1 MAEFPVALPTPAG
14 SVDKTVVD
22 PWPLFGLMVWA
33 WSTSLMMAFLL
44 GMGCCRLCCWP
55 RQSQKKDE
63 SGGTV
68 MRHSMSW
75 RTWLWGT
82 AAKLFMAMVNEIMH
96 KVRPGRRI
104 EKPLRQ
110 SPGRSGRA
118 SPTRSPF
125 KRPYSGGDA
134 AKADSWKPRFKSG
147 GIESVGRAPR
157 DGVRDAKF
165 KRRSR
170 KNQGQKP
177 KQSPGDDAGGCEPG
191 SKPSLDGIAGL
202 AASPAWLE
210 RARARF
216 ERKFYAEGTWSSR
229 ASKRRKV

>member
-1 MAEFPVALPTPAG
+1 MLLAAAKPVEG
-14 SVDKTVVD
+14 RI
-22 PWPLFGLMVWA
+22 W
-33 WSTSLMMAFLL
+33 
-44 GMGCCRLCCWP
+44 
-55 RQSQKKDE
+55 
-63 SGGTV
+63 
-68 MRHSMSW
+68 RHSYAAQYVMENLAGGNGGKALHGTGERNRAQST
-75 RTWLWGT
+75 TWQ
-82 AAKLFMAMVNEIMH
+82 AQRN
-96 KVRPGRRI
+96 
-104 EKPLRQ
+104 PLRQ
-110 SPGRSGRA
+110 SPRRFRRA

-134 AKADSWKPRFKSG
+134 AETDSRRPRFKSG
-147 GIESVGRAPR
+147 GLESVGRAPR
-157 DGVRDAKF
+157 DGVRDAKP